1 MAAAKK
7 VEPFQ
12 LPDDAGPVAISYSAI
27 DKAFDAQEVESF
39 PIDSAPRDK
48 RWIEA
53 SADGK
58 VWARVRFYQTRIR
71 TGAIQWIPVECW
83 TTTDPPKF
91 SGKVEGLTLWRPCG
105 QW

>member
-7 VEPFQ
+7 VEPFR
-12 LPDDAGPVAISYSAI
+12 LPDDAALPEMEQTVVKTLVYSGEM
-27 DKAFDAQEVESF
+27 EVF
-39 PIDSAPRDK
+39 PIDTAPRDK

-53 SADGK
+53 SADGN
-58 VWARVRFYQTRIR
+58 VWTRVRFYQTRIR

-91 SGKVEGLTLWRPCG
+91 SGKVEGLTMWRPCG

>member
-1 MAAAKK
+1 MVAAKK

-12 LPDDAGPVAISYSAI
+12 LPDDAEPMFPAEITSATSI
-27 DKAFDAQEVESF
+27 RPEEVESF
-39 PIDSAPRDK
+39 PFDSAPRDK

-58 VWARVRFYQTRIR
+58 VWTRVRFYQTRIR

-91 SGKVEGLTLWRPCG
+91 SGKVEGLTMWRPCG

>member
-7 VEPFQ
+7 IDPPPFEE
-12 LPDDAGPVAISYSAI
+12 GPPQDFTTPGFVVAT
-27 DKAFDAQEVESF
+27 EHL
-39 PIDSAPRDK
+39 PIDNAPRDK

-53 SADGK
+53 SVDGK
-58 VWARVRFYQTRIR
+58 VWTRVRFYQTRIR

-91 SGKVEGLTLWRPCG
+91 SGKVEGLTMWRPCG